1 MNVKTAIYL
10 AAGAALLVSAVAAH
24 AEVRFGIM
32 NEAYPPF
39 FAKDA
44 SGKWVGWEVD
54 MMNAVCAEMKESCSI
69 VDMSWD
75 GLIPGLQSKKFDVI
89 WSSMSITDEREKTI
103 AFTDKYYNTPSKLI
117 GAEGAK
123 PGTTVADVS
132 GKTIGIQVSTIQ
144 SDYYK
149 KYYAGAASEKTYA
162 TLDEAF
168 QDLAVGRIDY
178 VFGDSIPLM
187 AFTHSDFG
195 KGCCSDMGN
204 VKDDPAILGRGIG
217 GGLRKEDTEL
227 LAKLNSAIAAVR
239 ASGKYAEISKK
250 YFDFDPY
257 GE

>member
-1 MNVKTAIYL
+1 MKTAIYL
-10 AAGAALLVSAVAAH
+10 ATGAALLFSAASAS

-39 FAKDA
+39 FTKDA
-44 SGKWVGWEVD
+44 AGAWIGWEIELMD
-54 MMNAVCAEMKESCSI
+54 AVCAEMKETCAI

-75 GLIPGLQSKKFDVI
+75 GLNPGLQSKKFDVI
-89 WSSMSITDEREKTI
+89 WSSMSITDERKKTI
-103 AFTDKYYNTPSKLI
+103 AFTDRYYNTPSKLI
-117 GAEGAK
+117 GAQDGK
-123 PGTTVADVS
+123 GGTTPEDIA

-149 KYYAGAASEKTYA
+149 KYYLSVASEKTYS

-187 AFTHSDFG
+187 TFLQSDFG
-195 KGCCSDMGN
+195 KGCCEDKGN
-204 VKDDPAILGRGIG
+204 VKDDPEVLGQGIG
-217 GGLRKEDTEL
+217 GGLRKEDAEL
-227 LAKLNSAIAAVR
+227 LAKLNTAIAAVR
-239 ASGKYAEISKK
+239 ASGKYAEISGKF
-250 YFDFDPY
+250 FDFDPY